1 MTMTPTEYRQ
11 TQTDYW
17 AGIGAEREIRLAR
30 FSTPDTLPEP
40 TNIVIRPTD
49 ITLTLKR
56 LKAQAEYEDSYE
68 YRQTLIK

>member
-1 MTMTPTEYRQ
+1 MTPTEYKQ

-17 AGIGAEREIRLAR
+17 SGIGAEREIRLAR
-30 FSTPDTLPEP
+30 FSIPDTLPEP
-40 TNIVIRPTD
+40 VNAVIRPTD

-56 LKAQAEYEDSYE
+56 LKAQADYEDSYE